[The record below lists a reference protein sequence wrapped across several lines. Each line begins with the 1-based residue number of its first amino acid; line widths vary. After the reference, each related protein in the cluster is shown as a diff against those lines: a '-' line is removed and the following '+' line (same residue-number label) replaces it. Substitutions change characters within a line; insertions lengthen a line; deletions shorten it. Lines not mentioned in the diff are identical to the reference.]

1 MLRLGKACPGM
12 SNLCRNNKVPISPE
26 RTELFCLFAACSYTS
41 MEVTILVGYGLCVLV
56 LWNDKLPISLETIEM
71 RFGKGLHLVRCTLEL
86 QNLLFCVGIV
96 RYRLS
101 GNQIFRCFKLKKVK
115 DYMRYQDDFLLL
127 LKLQRYAILDDDPR
141 ILLANQFAAF
151 FTFDL
156 FDLFILIPRV
166 HCYIV
171 HFLYV
176 SDTVRIQIIFINI
189 LGT

>member
-1 MLRLGKACPGM
+1 
-12 SNLCRNNKVPISPE
+12 
-26 RTELFCLFAACSYTS
+26 
-41 MEVTILVGYGLCVLV
+41 
-56 LWNDKLPISLETIEM
+56 
-71 RFGKGLHLVRCTLEL
+71 
-86 QNLLFCVGIV
+86 
-96 RYRLS
+96 
-101 GNQIFRCFKLKKVK
+101 
-115 DYMRYQDDFLLL
+115 MRYQDDFLLL

-171 HFLYV
+171 RFLYV